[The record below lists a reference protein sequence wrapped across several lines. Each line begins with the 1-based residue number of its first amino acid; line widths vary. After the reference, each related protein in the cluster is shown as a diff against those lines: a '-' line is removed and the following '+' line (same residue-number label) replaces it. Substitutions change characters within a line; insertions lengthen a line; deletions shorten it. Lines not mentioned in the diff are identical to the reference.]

1 MRPINGDLSKEV
13 VDKSI
18 FSNKLVLLRSF
29 DATLNLP
36 DWFRLKNNCASSTDT
51 MLLSFENS
59 MSKFV

>member
-36 DWFRLKNNCASSTDT
+36 D
-51 MLLSFENS
+51 
-59 MSKFV
+59 